1 MVILN
6 FFAFREDYTFTQIA
20 RFVHVFILLY
30 VMWPRKLRDCLHKSI
45 VRRCCSRRLT
55 WYVKMGTGTRIRLG
69 QAVDSTHYKH
79 PLPERVYDIYRRAW
93 GDIDDLN
100 I

>member
-1 MVILN
+1 
-6 FFAFREDYTFTQIA
+6 
-20 RFVHVFILLY
+20 
-30 VMWPRKLRDCLHKSI
+30 
-45 VRRCCSRRLT
+45 
-55 WYVKMGTGTRIRLG
+55 MGTGTRIRLG